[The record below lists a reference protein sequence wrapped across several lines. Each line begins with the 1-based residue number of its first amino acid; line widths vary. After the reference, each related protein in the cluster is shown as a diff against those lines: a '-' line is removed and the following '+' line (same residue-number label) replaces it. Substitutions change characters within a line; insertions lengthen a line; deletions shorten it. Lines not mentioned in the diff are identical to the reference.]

1 MKLGD
6 LEYFCNC
13 LLKNYKEHTTAT
25 DSIGKCVYCGHHAIK
40 RKVTLADLRTI
51 DKQGAKID
59 KLKREHLE
67 MLVKDRRYDE
77 KVN

>member
-13 LLKNYKEHTTAT
+13 LLKNFKEHTTAP
-25 DSIGKCVYCGHHAIK
+25 DADGNCVYCGHSAIE
-40 RKVTLADLRTI
+40 RQVTQADMRCR
-51 DKQGAKID
+51 DKHGAKID

-67 MLVKDRRYDE
+67 MLIRDRRYDE